1 MEKEIKKEN
10 KIDVK
15 GDNKVVIQNSED
27 SNITIEN
34 SIDVVGSNNIVIQDS
49 GSSKVTI
56 GGKEY

>member
-10 KIDVK
+10 KVDLK

-34 SIDVVGSNNIVIQDS
+34 SIHF
-49 GSSKVTI
+49 
-56 GGKEY
+56 